1 MSVFQGG
8 AAVLAAVSFCLIF
21 AYRIQYHFIHRKQ
34 SRNLVL
40 KLFIIGLMLPIAAVL
55 IELIVI
61 PLCRLLPSPFI
72 IPATAFL
79 GIAFVEEFV
88 KFGGIA
94 LLLKRYRGSI
104 SVFDGA
110 LFGMAAASGFALVEN
125 IIYVIGSESALNA
138 ALLRN
143 FTALPLHILT
153 GSFLG
158 IACAR
163 ERKPPLCNAGEVFF
177 LAAVV
182 THGAYN
188 WVLKEN
194 RLPSILAGAILIVG
208 WAILIVILHQ
218 NRNTGSDEKVLT

>member
-1 MSVFQGG
+1 MSIFQEG
-8 AAVLAAVSFCLIF
+8 AVVLATISFCLIF
-21 AYRIQYHFIHRKQ
+21 AYRIRYYFIHRKQ

-40 KLFIIGLMLPIAAVL
+40 KLFIVGLILPIAAAV
-55 IELIVI
+55 IELIII
-61 PLCRLLPSPFI
+61 PLCRLFPSPFI

-104 SVFDGA
+104 RVFDGA
-110 LFGMAAASGFALVEN
+110 LFGMAVASGFALVEN
-125 IIYVIGSESALNA
+125 IIYVIGSESALNV

-163 ERKPPLCNAGEVFF
+163 PSLCNAGEVFF
-177 LAAVV
+177 AVAVV

-194 RLPSILAGAILIVG
+194 RLPSILAGVILVVG

-218 NRNTGSDEKVLT
+218 NRNIGSDEKVLT